1 MNWDAIGAV
10 GEILG
15 ALAVVATLGYL
26 AVQVRQNNK
35 SISSNIYTSWADLS
49 SILHTL
55 RAEHPEVF
63 EKAISPGTSSEQ
75 LTKREGQIAESIC
88 AHMFNQFEAQYLHFI
103 SGSIDENVFDAK
115 RRNMRWRLR
124 SPFVHQTW
132 EKISEHV
139 YDRRFIDFVNNEI
152 LDSDLSD

>member
-15 ALAVVATLGYL
+15 ALAVIATLGYL
-26 AVQVRQNNK
+26 AVQIRQNTK
-35 SISSNIYTSWADLS
+35 SLSASIYTSWADMS
-49 SILHTL
+49 SIVHIL

-75 LTKREGQIAESIC
+75 LTKREEQIAESIC
-88 AHMFNQFEAQYLHFI
+88 AHMFNQCEAHYLHFI
-103 SGSIDENVFDAK
+103 SGSIDENIFDAK
-115 RRNMRWRLR
+115 RRNISWRLR
-124 SPFVHQTW
+124 SPFVRQTW

-139 YDRRFIDFVNNEI
+139 YDRRFIEFINNEV
-152 LDSDLSD
+152 LDSDLSE